1 VKRLLRE
8 PLVHFLLLG
17 AALFGA
23 YALLGQGKSSAQD
36 EIIVSAGQIETLA
49 ATFTKIWQRPPTAQE
64 MKAQIDQ
71 YVKEEMLSR
80 EAIALGLDKH
90 DTVIRR
96 RLQQKMEFLAEDFAA
111 ASDPTEAELADYLAE
126 HPDQFAE
133 EPRFTFRQV
142 FLSTDKRGDRLR
154 TDAIRLLAD
163 LKKRGKDTDIA
174 ELGDGTLLPQDLTD
188 ASQRSLVSQFGS
200 EFTSA
205 LEKLNPGEWSGPIQ
219 SGYGEHLVF
228 VSQRTEGRVPALD
241 EVREQVKRELMNE
254 RRQAANRRFLDELL
268 SKYHVVIQWPES
280 EATPAALATSLK
292 P

>member
-1 VKRLLRE
+1 MKGIFRE

-23 YALLGQGKSSAQD
+23 YAVLNRNEPAEQN
-36 EIIVSAGQIETLA
+36 EILVSAGQIEMLA
-49 ATFTKIWQRPPTAQE
+49 ATFTKVWQRPPTAQE
-64 MKAQIDQ
+64 LKAQIDQ

-80 EAIALGLDKH
+80 EAIALGLDKN

-111 ASDPTEAELADYLAE
+111 ASDPSEAELVDYLAN

-142 FLSTDKRGDRLR
+142 FLSSDKRGDRLR
-154 TDAIRLLAD
+154 ADANQLLAD
-163 LKKRGKDTDIA
+163 LKKQGTNADIP
-174 ELGDGTLLPQDLTD
+174 ELGDSTLLPLDLVD
-188 ASQRSLVSQFGS
+188 ASQRSVVSQFGS
-200 EFTSA
+200 EFTRA
-205 LEKLNPGEWSGPIQ
+205 LAKLKPGEWSGPIL
-219 SGYGEHLVF
+219 SGYGVHLVF
-228 VSQRTEGRVPALD
+228 VSQRTESRLPALD

-254 RRQAANRRFLDELL
+254 RRQAANRKFLDELL
-268 SKYHVVIQWPES
+268 KKYQVVIEWPKS
-280 EATPAALATSLK
+280 ETVTNSLTASLK